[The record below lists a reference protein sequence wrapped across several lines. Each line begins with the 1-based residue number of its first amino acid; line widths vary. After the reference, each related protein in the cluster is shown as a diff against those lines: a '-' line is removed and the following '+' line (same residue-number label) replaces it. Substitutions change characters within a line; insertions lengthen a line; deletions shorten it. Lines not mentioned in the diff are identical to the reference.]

1 MYVVLPLALTLAFIS
16 SGHAAAD
23 VRVAFITDTHIGE
36 NCDDLSEANC
46 KPVRNLQESVAR
58 INSLDPQPDAV
69 FISGDITASAMR
81 DQFDRAYDI
90 LSAIKA
96 PWFPLL
102 GNHDSWPYTKAADGS
117 FNQTSKPVGDEY
129 FAQVFK
135 SRLDGSTNSKGGG
148 SGSSS
153 GGGGAVVT
161 GWPTSPCPNGDYG
174 YDTWHHN
181 FKVSFPDTMPE
192 LTFLALDWASRGS
205 ALPEAG
211 VGPEA
216 ELHDYPC
223 GTTEWLTQ
231 QLQSLSDVN
240 SVSAPTQ
247 KVFLVQHHP
256 FHNRDVLDP
265 FGQNRMYNFTFDDKQ
280 LATVQG
286 ILGTAGFDASNYLG
300 VQAGHMHR
308 WFNGHA
314 FTSYT
319 ATSDAWLGLV
329 EYETAACKGWF
340 ADESF
345 VSSFTLV
352 DFSYKVGSE
361 PASAQIES
369 DMSQFWRLPGGQWEQ
384 KKVQPDRGDR
394 LSVSAAGYIEQ
405 TLYT

>member
-1 MYVVLPLALTLAFIS
+1 MTFALVLGFILS
-16 SGHAAAD
+16 VNVSAD

-36 NCDDLSEANC
+36 NCEDLSEANC
-46 KPVRNLQESVAR
+46 KPVRNLQDSVAR
-58 INSLDPQPDAV
+58 INSLNPQPDAV
-69 FISGDITASAMR
+69 FISGDITSSALQE
-81 DQFDRAYDI
+81 QFGKAYEI

-96 PWFPLL
+96 PWFPLI

-117 FNQTSKPVGDEY
+117 FNQTGTPVGDEY

-135 SRLDGSTNSKGGG
+135 SRLDGGSNSEGV
-148 SGSSS
+148 
-153 GGGGAVVT
+153 GAVVT
-161 GWPTSPCPNGDYG
+161 AWPTSACTNGDYG

-181 FKVSFPDTMPE
+181 FKVSFPNAMPG
-192 LTFLALDWASRGS
+192 LTFLALDWSSRGA

-223 GTTEWLTQ
+223 GTLEWLTQ
-231 QLQSLSDVN
+231 QLEQLGDGT
-240 SVSAPTQ
+240 SAPTQ
-247 KVFLVQHHP
+247 KIFLVQHHP

-265 FGQNRMYNFTFDDKQ
+265 FGRNRMYNFTFDDKQ

-286 ILGTAGFDASNYLG
+286 VLGTAGFGVSNYLG

-319 ATSDAWLGLV
+319 ATSEAWLDLV

-340 ADESF
+340 VDESF

-352 DFSYKVGSE
+352 DFKYREGSD
-361 PASAQIES
+361 PAEVDIES
-369 DMSQFWRLPGGQWEQ
+369 DMSQFWKLPKGEWEQ

-394 LSVSAAGYIEQ
+394 LSVSDGGYIEQ
-405 TLYT
+405 ALYT